1 MKNDFDNHSFRDFE
15 YIPGMDA
22 WARARMFQAY
32 LDDQTAKGQLNYRLV
47 TTTGCGPVVEMQGQK
62 LISLVSNDYLG
73 FTQHPA
79 VKTGRYQRPDEIWLR
94 RRCLSGHRRTL
105 RLP

>member
-32 LDDQTAKGQLNYRLV
+32 LDDQTAKDN
-47 TTTGCGPVVEMQGQK
+47 
-62 LISLVSNDYLG
+62 
-73 FTQHPA
+73 
-79 VKTGRYQRPDEIWLR
+79 
-94 RRCLSGHRRTL
+94 
-105 RLP
+105 